1 MVSVLVS
8 LLRKDL
14 IVVLG
19 LIYSLDSAG
28 VIIDAFTVLDSIGVI
43 INAFAVEAFF
53 LLALLDWILSCISSF
68 RV

>member
-14 IVVLG
+14 IIILG

-28 VIIDAFTVLDSIGVI
+28 VIINAFIVLDLIGVVVDAFI
-43 INAFAVEAFF
+43 VEAFF
-53 LLALLDWILSCISSF
+53 LLALLD
-68 RV
+68 